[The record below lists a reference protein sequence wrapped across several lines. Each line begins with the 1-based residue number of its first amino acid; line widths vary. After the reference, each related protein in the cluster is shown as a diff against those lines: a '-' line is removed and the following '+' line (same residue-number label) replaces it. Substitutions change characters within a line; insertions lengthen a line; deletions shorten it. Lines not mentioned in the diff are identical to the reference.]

1 MGSKRKTC
9 KSDSHGKSKK
19 LHGVSV
25 IASTNRPQ
33 FFTQLIQNFARQQIK
48 HKELIVILNLDKVNL
63 KAYRKKANDKRII
76 IVQLP
81 SKVPLGHCLNH
92 AADLAKY
99 NIVSKFD
106 DDDYYAPHYLENQLE
121 CLERHSADIVGK
133 RACLIYLKGLN
144 KLVLRF
150 PKCHN
155 RYVKTV
161 AGATLMMKRS
171 LVKEIPFSKTSPG
184 ECVSFLNQC
193 RARGY
198 KIYSTDY
205 LDYVTVRR
213 KCKESHTWK
222 VSDKKILSQSI
233 LISNKGKEYTKYATQ
248 SIHSE

>member
-1 MGSKRKTC
+1 MGDKQKPRKSNDDTQ
-9 KSDSHGKSKK
+9 SKK
-19 LHGVSV
+19 IHGVSV
-25 IASTNRPQ
+25 IASTNRPH

-48 HKELIVILNLDKVNL
+48 HKELIIILNLDKVNL
-63 KAYRKKANDKRII
+63 KAYRKIANDKRIT

-99 NIVSKFD
+99 SIVSKFD
-106 DDDYYAPHYLENQLE
+106 DDDYYAPHYLSNQLE
-121 CLERHSADIVGK
+121 CLKRYGADIVGK
-133 RACLIYLKGLN
+133 RACLIYLEGLN
-144 KLVLRF
+144 KLVLRL
-150 PKCHN
+150 PKCHH

-184 ECVSFLNQC
+184 ECVNFLNRC

-198 KIYSTDY
+198 TIYSTDY

-213 KCKESHTWK
+213 KCKQSHTWK

-233 LISNKGKEYTKYATQ
+233 LISNRGKEYKKYATQ